1 VDEEFRL
8 TNFLRVPPRPLWFK
22 ISYGANIMVGYRLLS
37 TLALM
42 VMALAIY
49 SVSSLAQT
57 STATGKAVFSGDAK
71 ASTFAF
77 EWREG
82 LIFLPVRINGSR
94 PLSFVLDTGSTR
106 ILIDRKLAADLGLKA
121 SGTGS
126 LQGAG
131 AGRIPIEFIH
141 DVGIALPGVES
152 AGYDLSTADLQP
164 LEAVDGGKVDGII
177 GFPLLSRFVIT
188 VDYEAKQL
196 TLTTPEA
203 FHANRAAQ
211 TLPIELRDK
220 WPFVKGELVLPG
232 PVTVQDSFLI
242 DSGSSDAVD
251 HPIVMTLE
259 SRVPSKSGVGLGA
272 EVQGATARATS
283 FHLGRYVVKGPLV
296 ACCGGTDATSK
307 LIGNEI
313 LRRFTVTFDYPSSR
327 ILLAPN
333 AYYGD
338 AKVLAGN

>member
-1 VDEEFRL
+1 M
-8 TNFLRVPPRPLWFK
+8 NFLRVPPRPLWFK
-22 ISYGANIMVGYRLLS
+22 ISYGAILMANSRLISRLVLTIIILTMFS
-37 TLALM
+37 IQLR
-42 VMALAIY
+42 
-49 SVSSLAQT
+49 AQT
-57 STATGKAVFSGDAK
+57 ASVPTKDIFSGNAR
-71 ASTFAF
+71 SCTFAF

-82 LIFLPVRINGSR
+82 LIFLPVRINGSK

-106 ILIDRKLAADLGLKA
+106 ILIDRKLASDLGLKT

-131 AGRIPIEFIH
+131 TGRIPIEFIH
-141 DVGIALPGVES
+141 DVNIALPGVES

-177 GFPLLSRFVIT
+177 GYPLLSRFVIT
-188 VDYEAKQL
+188 VDYAAKQL
-196 TLTTPEA
+196 TLTLPEA
-203 FHANRAAQ
+203 FHPANAAQ
-211 TLPIELRDK
+211 ALPIELREK

-251 HPIVMTLE
+251 HPIVMTLQ

-283 FHLGRYVVKGPLV
+283 FRLGRYKVEGPLV

-307 LIGNEI
+307 LIGSEI

-327 ILLAPN
+327 ILLTPN
-333 AYYGD
+333 SQYAD
-338 AKVLAGN
+338 PKSLAGN